1 MEHTANLAPLTHEIE
16 VLKAEN
22 ALLNA
27 RCKQYEEAYE
37 YLKEQMLEMK
47 RQIFGKRSERFIV
60 DPENSQLSLLS
71 DIGVDFAAADT
82 EKLADETTKVAAHT
96 RKKTSKTEKELPRR
110 IEIITLSNNDK
121 QCSCGSCKTVI
132 RYETKE
138 MINYVEEVLEIV
150 EQRREVVACPNG
162 CDNSVI
168 TAPAPLQVL
177 PKVKATES
185 FLAFLVVSKLE
196 DRQPLYHL
204 EHKLSEKHGID
215 VSRQTMARW
224 LIDLM
229 GPLRPIYNLLKD
241 NIIDYDVASCDATT
255 LQVLKEPGRAAET
268 KSQVYCIRGGPPDK
282 QVVLYD
288 YNATEHKQFLQD
300 WFSGF
305 KGYMHVDGGNVFDG
319 STDATLVNCNAHARR
334 KFEPIAK
341 SNKGKGIAKE
351 AMHYFKQL
359 YKIER
364 EAKDKQLLPEQRHQ
378 LRQEKSKPLME
389 EFNAWIDKIYP
400 TVLPASALGN
410 AVNYCI
416 KYRDGL
422 MRYLEDG
429 RLEIDNN
436 LTEQQIKPLVIA
448 RKNFLFSDSV
458 SGAEALCLHF
468 GLIRTAKQHGLD
480 PYNYYIALLKR
491 IPHCKSVEDYEKLL
505 PWNIVSYTRIIT
517 TTSDGRKVLGPP
529 IDCLRTGTY
538 QSPPTTLSQI

>member
-1 MEHTANLAPLTHEIE
+1 MNLEAIIAQLMDQNQSL
-16 VLKAEN
+16 VAEN

-27 RCKQYEEAYE
+27 RCKQYDEAYE

-47 RQIFGKRSERFIV
+47 RQIFGKRSERYID
-60 DPENSQLSLLS
+60 DPENPQLSLLDDVS
-71 DIGVDFAAADT
+71 SNFAAADT
-82 EKLADETTKVAAHT
+82 EKPVEVTTQVTAHART
-96 RKKTSKTEKELPRR
+96 KKSKTEKDLPRR
-110 IEIITLSNNDK
+110 IEIITLSDK
-121 QCSCGSCKTVI
+121 DKLCSCGSCKTII

-138 MINYVEEVLEIV
+138 IVNYVEEVFEIV
-150 EQRREVVACPNG
+150 EQRREVAACSKG
-162 CDNSVI
+162 CDSSII

-177 PKVKATES
+177 PKVKATDS

-204 EHKLSEKHGID
+204 EHKLSERHGID
-215 VSRQTMARW
+215 VSRQTMACW

-229 GPLRPIYNLLKD
+229 EPLRPIYNLLKD
-241 NIIDYDVASCDATT
+241 NIIEYDVASCDATT

-351 AMHYFKQL
+351 AMRYFKEL

-364 EAKDKQLLPEQRHQ
+364 EAKDKQLTPEQRYQ
-378 LRQEKSKPLME
+378 LRQEKSKPLLE

-400 TVLPASALGN
+400 TTLPASALGS

-422 MRYLEDG
+422 IRYLEDG

-468 GLIRTAKQHGLD
+468 GLIRTAKLHGLD
-480 PYNYYIALLKR
+480 PYNYYIALLKS

-505 PWNIVSYTRIIT
+505 PWNIRSYTIPIIT
-517 TTSDGRKVLGPP
+517 TGDGKKILGAA
-529 IDCLRTGTY
+529 IDRLRTGTY
-538 QSPPTTLSQI
+538 KSGAATLSQI